1 MDMTETVTESQR
13 LFEGRVVSL
22 RVDTVTLPNGK
33 TSKREVVEHGGAIA
47 VVPLD
52 AQGRVLLV
60 RQFRLPTGGPLLEVP
75 AGGIEPGEEP
85 AVACARELAEEI
97 GFSPGKLTPLYAAFV
112 APGYCTEKIWGFLA
126 EELVPAPG
134 AHTDHDEFV
143 ETVPLTLDDALA
155 AIADGR
161 IEDLK
166 SIACLTLAA
175 RLLEPTQ
182 K

>member
-1 MDMTETVTESQR
+1 MNLTETVIESQR
-13 LFEGRVVSL
+13 IFEGRVVSL

-52 AQGRVLLV
+52 SEGRVLLV

-75 AGGIEPGEEP
+75 AGGIEEGEDP

-97 GFSPGKLTPLYAAFV
+97 GFTPQKITPLYEGFV
-112 APGYCTEKIWGFLA
+112 APGYCSEKIWGFLA
-126 EELVPAPG
+126 EDLEPAPG

-143 ETVPLTLDDALA
+143 ETVPMALDDALA
-155 AIADGR
+155 AISDGR
-161 IEDLK
+161 IQDLK

-175 RLLEPTQ
+175 RLRS
-182 K
+182 